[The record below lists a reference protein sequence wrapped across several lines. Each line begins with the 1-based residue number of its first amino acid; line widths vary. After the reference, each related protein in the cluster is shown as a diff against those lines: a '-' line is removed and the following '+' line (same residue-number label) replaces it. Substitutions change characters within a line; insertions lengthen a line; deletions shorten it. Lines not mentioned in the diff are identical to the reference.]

1 MVMNIILPFDSMFW
15 IAPIITANINGVVPN
30 FAVIGAKKAGNNVNE
45 KNAIPVVNKVIGVI
59 NAATP
64 HPNCLNTTLPASIIN
79 NVTIPVIVE
88 KLPINI
94 EYEFGSGKAAFNLL
108 FHVTST
114 ILIAIPYPITTVA
127 RSLI

>member
-1 MVMNIILPFDSMFW
+1 MFW

-64 HPNCLNTTLPASIIN
+64 QPNCLNTTLPASIIN
-79 NVTIPVIVE
+79 NVTIPFIVE
-88 KLPINI
+88 KLPKNNEKEI
-94 EYEFGSGKAAFNLL
+94 GLGKN
-108 FHVTST
+108 
-114 ILIAIPYPITTVA
+114 
-127 RSLI
+127 